1 MNPGPL
7 TLLGNDYAEDLL
19 REMKLNKATLPAGAT
34 VAHLAAQIEAS
45 FRSRLQLIKQQG
57 AYR

>member
-1 MNPGPL
+1 VL
-7 TLLGNDYAEDLL
+7 T
-19 REMKLNKATLPAGAT
+19 TLAYLTACFVV
-34 VAHLAAQIEAS
+34 VALHHWSQVSEADPRRLLAAQIEAS